1 MKLHRYSTYRY
12 IKENIEELFD
22 YKIEDIKTILKERG
36 YNVKSL
42 TILDSGMYGTAFILN
57 NEYVLKVTNMK
68 SEVYYA
74 NIIKDITE
82 DNLVN
87 IKDVFFHEYFD
98 FMTVRI
104 GFIIMEKLN
113 TDSNKLFKLF
123 IDYLHN
129 RNNLTSRYKVVDMS
143 EVIEFFKDKIVSID
157 DETIIKYWNMYISI
171 LETCEKYNLPID
183 DLRGRNIGFRY
194 GNESVPVFFDIG
206 DVYSSIKHDYSNI
219 DILKKNLDI

>member
-1 MKLHRYSTYRY
+1 MRIHRYNTY

-36 YNVKSL
+36 YKVKSL
-42 TILDSGMYGTAFILN
+42 TILESGMYGTALILN
-57 NEYVLKVTNMK
+57 NEYVLKITNMK

-74 NIIKDITE
+74 NILKDITE

-87 IKDVFFHEYFD
+87 VIDVFFHEYFD
-98 FMTVRI
+98 YMTVRI

-113 TDSNKLFKLF
+113 TESNKLFKLF

-129 RNNLTSRYKVVDMS
+129 RNNLTSRYKVVDIS
-143 EVIEFFKDKIVSID
+143 EVIDFFKDKILSID
-157 DETIIKYWNMYISI
+157 DDTIIKYWNMYTSI
-171 LETCEKYNLPID
+171 LDSCKKYNLPND

-194 GNESVPVFFDIG
+194 ENDSVPVFFDIG